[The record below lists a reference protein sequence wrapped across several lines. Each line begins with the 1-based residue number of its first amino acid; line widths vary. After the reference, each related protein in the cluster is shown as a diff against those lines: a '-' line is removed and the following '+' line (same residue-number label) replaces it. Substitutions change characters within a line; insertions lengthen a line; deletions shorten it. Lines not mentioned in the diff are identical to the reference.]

1 MQNISA
7 KIVRRKYIQQQ
18 LFTKYFNYKSSS
30 FLVKDLFKDNQN
42 KDDIFVKYLNE
53 SLID

>member
-30 FLVKDLFKDNQN
+30 FLVKDLYKDNQN
-42 KDDIFVKYLNE
+42 DIFVKYLNE